1 MDAAAGCSIG
11 LVGPIEFGVGM
22 IIVVII
28 VGIELGKLSLLAL
41 ALTETRR
48 GMEDGIE
55 VGDGTIVGGIVK
67 GGGGGG

>member
-28 VGIELGKLSLLAL
+28 VGIELGWASCRFWRWL
-41 ALTETRR
+41 
-48 GMEDGIE
+48 
-55 VGDGTIVGGIVK
+55 
-67 GGGGGG
+67 